1 MTSPSRR
8 YNPAISALAVPAS
21 DAATF
26 HMSSKSTSRFQI
38 AVVGGGIVGK
48 ACALLLAQQGMQVA
62 LIAPR
67 PVGDTARTGE
77 DDWDSRI
84 YAFSA
89 SSQALLERLRVWEA
103 LDPDRIQPVRDM
115 RVFGDESA
123 AQTNPTA
130 HGDLHFSAYAAAVP
144 QLAWIIESSHVERV
158 LDTALRFQHQ
168 VQWFDGTAEA
178 LERDMDGVTLTLGD
192 GQRVRANC
200 LVGADGARSWVRQQC
215 HIGTTQRRYRQLGVV
230 ANFRCELPHQETAWQ
245 WFLGAPEKLMA
256 DEEAANGAI
265 LAMLPLPG
273 QRVSMV
279 WSADEA
285 HARDLLALTPEA
297 LAATVG
303 ELANGAVGRHFGT
316 LRCITPAQGFP
327 LVLQRAE
334 QFVQPHVALIGDAA
348 HVVHP
353 LAGQGMNLGLRDV
366 VELGRV
372 MADKEAFRHEGDLR
386 LLRRY
391 ERARATDLLSLTAAT
406 DGLHRLFSLPGT
418 PARMVRNLGMRV
430 VGGQGLLKR
439 FLISRAL
446 G

>member
-1 MTSPSRR
+1 MSGL
-8 YNPAISALAVPAS
+8 AALAPR
-21 DAATF
+21 AAALS
-26 HMSSKSTSRFQI
+26 MSSNPSSRFQI

-62 LIAPR
+62 LVAPR
-67 PVGDTARTGE
+67 PVAQTARTGD

-103 LDPDRIQPVRDM
+103 LDPARVQPVRDM
-115 RVFGDESA
+115 RIYGDESA
-123 AQTNPTA
+123 CESDPSP

-144 QLAWIIESSHVERV
+144 QLAWIVESGHVERV

-168 VQWFDGTAEA
+168 VKWFDGMAES
-178 LERDMDGVTLTLGD
+178 LERDVDGVALALAD
-192 GQRVRANC
+192 RERVRANC

-230 ANFRCELPHQETAWQ
+230 ANFQCELPHQETAWQ
-245 WFLGAPEKLMA
+245 WFLGCPEKLMA
-256 DEEAANGAI
+256 DEESGTGEI

-273 QRVSMV
+273 NRVSMV

-297 LAATVG
+297 LAATV
-303 ELANGAVGRHFGT
+303 AQMASGAVGARFGAM
-316 LRCITPAQGFP
+316 RCITPAQGFP
-327 LVLQRAE
+327 LVLQRADH
-334 QFVQPHVALIGDAA
+334 FAQPHVALVGDAA

-372 MADKEAFRHEGDLR
+372 MADKESFRHEGDLR

-391 ERARATDLLSLTAAT
+391 ERARATDLMSLTAAT

-418 PARMVRNLGMRV
+418 PARVMRNLGIRA
-430 VGGQGLLKR
+430 VGSQGLLKR
-439 FLISRAL
+439 FLIGRAL